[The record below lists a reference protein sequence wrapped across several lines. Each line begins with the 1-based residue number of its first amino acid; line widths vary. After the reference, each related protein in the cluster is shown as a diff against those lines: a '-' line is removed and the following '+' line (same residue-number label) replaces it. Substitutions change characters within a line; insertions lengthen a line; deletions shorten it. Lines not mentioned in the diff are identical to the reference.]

1 MARQDFV
8 GEIYNALVRPETI
21 RAAGFAPTNSTWFS
35 ILRAAIQHTSLE
47 TVTKGQWIDGLAAA
61 MHSSGIEWIPGRHR
75 QKLTHRR
82 LLRLVGLVSG
92 PEVLA
97 APPGSLKRAALEAA
111 AQQQVSDG
119 SRKKLR
125 RRRIDFGCKVPFENV
140 PQLIQDGF
148 AKLERL
154 YSKAK
159 ADYKVL
165 EHYQQARNCLQRILG
180 DPLCDL
186 MLIMVLTLGA
196 SSMTPQVALKER
208 VFSGAPKRK
217 DQALLAAN
225 MVTRMLWFLKPG
237 DFPWGK
243 QDDGTI
249 LRISEM
255 TKKIGTYAPMK
266 IISLEADAEYHT
278 D

>member
-1 MARQDFV
+1 MRA
-8 GEIYNALVRPETI
+8 EIT
-21 RAAGFAPTNSTWFS
+21 RAAGFAPTTSTWFP

-47 TVTKGQWIDGLAAA
+47 AVTKRQWIDGLAAA

-82 LLRLVGLVSG
+82 LLRLVGIVTG

-111 AQQQVSDG
+111 AQQQITDG
-119 SRKKLR
+119 SRKKPR
-125 RRRIDFGCKVPFENV
+125 RRKVDFGCKIPFENI
-140 PQLIQDGF
+140 PRLIQDGF

-154 YSKAK
+154 YGKAK

-186 MLIMVLTLGA
+186 MLMLALTLGA
-196 SSMTPQVALKER
+196 SSTTPQVAPKER
-208 VFSGAPKRK
+208 VFSGAPKKK
-217 DQALLAAN
+217 DPALLAAN
-225 MVTRMLWFLKPG
+225 MVTRMLWFLRPS
-237 DFPWGK
+237 DFPWGN

-255 TKKIGTYAPMK
+255 TKKIGGS
-266 IISLEADAEYHT
+266 ISYQHQLFRGRSRRPY
-278 D
+278 